1 MEWNTGEEARSTID
15 KWVCEAGPVVTGY
28 AQYTHGVVT
37 PVTFLAGYSKWGH
50 QWATYIE
57 YFMLW
62 PSNCSQILPFFP
74 VIFKMLFKKFLL
86 VYFKFGLK
94 YFFPVNNFNGVCA

>member
-1 MEWNTGEEARSTID
+1 MEWNTGEEARSTIH
-15 KWVCEAGPVVTGY
+15 KWIREAGAVVTGN

-57 YFMLW
+57 YVMLW
-62 PSNCSQILPFFP
+62 PLNCSQFLPFFSR
-74 VIFKMLFKKFLL
+74 
-86 VYFKFGLK
+86 YFKDTFQKSFANL
-94 YFFPVNNFNGVCA
+94 F